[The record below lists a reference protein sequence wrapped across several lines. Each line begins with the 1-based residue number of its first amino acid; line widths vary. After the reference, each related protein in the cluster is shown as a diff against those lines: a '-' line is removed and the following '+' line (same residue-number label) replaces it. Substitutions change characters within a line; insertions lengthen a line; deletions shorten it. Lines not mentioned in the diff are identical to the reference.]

1 MENKNVVNDTQQAVV
16 APEVAVSED
25 GGAVSTD
32 TGVANRTQTA
42 EQNSGFRKMRLEN
55 ERYKKELE
63 SVRGKSNVYLNKL
76 VENKMKED
84 LDTIKAIDPEV
95 ESLDSIGDNFIK
107 LIENGI
113 DAITAYYAVKRATDG
128 KVGQKSP
135 ESIGMVGVPRVHKS
149 EFYSSRELDR
159 LTARDLENPA
169 IYKKAME
176 SLKRL

>member
-16 APEVAVSED
+16 APDMAVSENS
-25 GGAVSTD
+25 GAVSTD

-63 SVRGKSNVYLNKL
+63 SVKSKSDIYLNRL
-76 VENKMKED
+76 VENKMKSD
-84 LDTIKAIDPEV
+84 LDAIKALDPEV
-95 ESLDSIGDNFIK
+95 QSLEGIGDSFIK

-113 DAITAYYAVKRATDG
+113 DAITAYYAVKKATDG
-128 KVGQKSP
+128 KESQKSP
-135 ESIGMVGVPRVHKS
+135 ESIGMVGAPRVHQS